1 MAQKIH
7 SALIGIVS
15 IEYNCLL
22 NRERWKEI
30 REKEGEKEKR
40 GYQFPFFYFFFFS
53 SISGP

>member
-7 SALIGIVS
+7 SAWIGIVS